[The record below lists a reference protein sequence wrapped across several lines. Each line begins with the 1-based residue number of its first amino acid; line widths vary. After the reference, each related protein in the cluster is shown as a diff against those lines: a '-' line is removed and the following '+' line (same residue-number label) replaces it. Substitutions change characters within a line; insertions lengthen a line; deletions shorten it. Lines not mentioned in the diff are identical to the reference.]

1 LPPTQS
7 TAPLETST
15 PGWLNRTTLGVSL
28 ASLLSDISHEMATA
42 VLPAF
47 LLSLGAGPAALGII
61 EGSADGLSALA
72 KLWGGVAADRVRRRK
87 PLASIGYFVTGIG
100 TAAIGVCTSAA
111 QVMLCRAVAWIGRGS
126 RGPARDVLMA
136 EGSPPETHGRAF
148 GLERSADATGAV
160 LGPLLAMFLL
170 AQGVTPRHLLLVSI
184 VPGILAFLAI
194 ALLVVEG
201 PHVPRR
207 ARFTLLGELEG
218 TGKPFRRYLS
228 GILIFGCGDFSR
240 TLLILYATQ
249 HLTGSLF
256 SLEGAAAAVALYVLH
271 NFISALAAF
280 PMGTLADRIGHR
292 RVITFGYLF
301 AAATTFGFA
310 VAPPSAAWL
319 FLLFI
324 CSGIY
329 IAAEEVAEKAFAAS
343 LLPKDRRGAGMG
355 LLAATN
361 GFGDMVSSALVG
373 TLWALF
379 PEPAWGFG
387 IAAALQLSG
396 AVRIATA
403 DFRQT
408 QGE

>member
-1 LPPTQS
+1 MTSPPS
-7 TAPLETST
+7 AEPPAPR
-15 PGWLNRTTLGVSL
+15 PGWLNRTTIGVSL
-28 ASLLSDISHEMATA
+28 ASLFSDVSHEMATA

-111 QVMLCRAVAWIGRGS
+111 QVLLCRVVAWVGRGS

-136 EGSPPETHGRAF
+136 EGSPKEVHGRAF

-160 LGPLLAMFLL
+160 LGPLLAMALL
-170 AQGVTPRHLLLVSI
+170 SQGIAPRDLLMISV

-207 ARFTLLGELEG
+207 ARFTLFGELEG
-218 TGKPFRRYLS
+218 TGRPFRRYLS

-240 TLLILYATQ
+240 TLLILYATE
-249 HLTGSLF
+249 HMTGSLL
-256 SLEGAAAAVALYVLH
+256 SLQGAAAAVALYVLH
-271 NFISALAAF
+271 NAVSALAAF
-280 PMGTLADRIGHR
+280 PVGALADRIGHR
-292 RVITFGYLF
+292 PVITGGYLF
-301 AAATTFGFA
+301 AAATTMSFA
-310 VAPPSAAWL
+310 LAPPSPAWL
-319 FLLFI
+319 VLLFV
-324 CSGIY
+324 CSGVY
-329 IAAEEVAEKAFAAS
+329 IAAEEVAEKAYAAS
-343 LLPKDRRGAGMG
+343 LLPKDRRGTGMG

-361 GFGDMVSSALVG
+361 GLGDMVSSALVG
-373 TLWALF
+373 TLWALS
-379 PEPAWGFG
+379 PDASWGFG
-387 IAAALQLSG
+387 VAAALQAAG
-396 AVRIATA
+396 AARIAMA
-403 DFRQT
+403 PSAP
-408 QGE
+408 GEGV

>member
-1 LPPTQS
+1 MPPTQ
-7 TAPLETST
+7 APAS
-15 PGWLNRTTLGVSL
+15 PVNKGPIWLTRTTLGISL

-72 KLWGGVAADRVRRRK
+72 KLWGGVAADRVKRRK
-87 PLASIGYFVTGIG
+87 PLASIGYFVTGVG

-111 QVMLCRAVAWIGRGS
+111 QVMACRVVAWIGRGS
-126 RGPARDVLMA
+126 RGAARDVLMA
-136 EGSPPETHGRAF
+136 EGSPPEAHGRAF

-160 LGPLLAMFLL
+160 LGPLLAVFLL
-170 AQGVTPRHLLLVSI
+170 AAGVAPRHLLLFSL
-184 VPGILAFLAI
+184 VPAILAFLAI

-201 PHVPRR
+201 PHTPRK
-207 ARFTLLGELEG
+207 ARFSLRGELEG
-218 TGKPFRRYLS
+218 TGRPFRRYLS
-228 GILIFGCGDFSR
+228 GILLFGCGDFSR

-249 HLTGSLF
+249 HMTGSLF

-271 NFISALAAF
+271 NAVSALAAF
-280 PMGTLADRIGHR
+280 PLGALADRVGHR
-292 RVITFGYLF
+292 RVITSGYLF
-301 AAATTFGFA
+301 AAFTTFGFA
-310 VAPPSAAWL
+310 LAPPTAGWL
-319 FLLFI
+319 FVLFI
-324 CSGIY
+324 GSGIY

-343 LLPKDRRGAGMG
+343 LLPTARRGAGMG

-379 PEPAWGFG
+379 PEHAWGFG
-387 IAAALQLSG
+387 IAAGLQLSG
-396 AVRIATA
+396 AARIATA
-403 DFRQT
+403 DFRPR